1 MAVLPANVK
10 AQMMGVGRLTVPK
23 NANPWNIFN
32 WLPKKYQTAHN
43 IDLTKLQNYTAEELL
58 ELLVSVHPDV
68 SHALHTY
75 LRMGETKL
83 SFTADND
90 GAQAVLD
97 VLVDMFSKPL
107 PSPGYQHGRSL
118 DKLDGVQRLMVMVRG
133 ACAGEVVLNDQVN
146 DVVDI
151 VPVDPMLI
159 WFRRHPDT
167 QRLEPWQ
174 FVRFPRMRPGEE
186 WFGQYKKIDTPTFIY
201 EELDPFV
208 DDPYGRSPILPVL
221 QVVFFHI
228 QVLQDIK
235 AVVHNQGYRRMDV
248 KILEPII
255 LKNMPAQFKSDPN
268 AQRTWLAGKYKEYQT
283 AFQNLNPDDA
293 FIHWDSVEIGYMQGG
308 PAGPMIDVT
317 KLINVI
323 DTQLATSL
331 KTLLTLLSRHQG
343 STETY
348 SSIDTQIYIK
358 TVESARSVTKRFW
371 SRAFAL
377 AARVRGVQTAVDAD
391 YAPIDLRTENE
402 QQADITARI
411 ENLESAESNYYV
423 TPEEAA
429 REARIA
435 MGLDP
440 AIPDEL
446 VDKLGAKHE
455 TPATPFQDDVETTTP
470 TPPEPTPPEPAQEDP
485 TEDPAQDPG
494 TELEEPNPSANRR
507 VQLGTQPAPQQP
519 TQKQA
524 EEQFLAWYLSFMR
537 HVRDQ
542 AKHAITLASLKTA
555 LYMNSGISE
564 QLRRGLY
571 QLYRDSYVASYNQR
585 AVKIGTQTIRFPDPQ
600 TSIELS
606 MQASS
611 VISGINQTYDH
622 EMESAFQ
629 EAVATTEN
637 LSAEEQLAKV
647 KNIMDQWAN
656 ERMDYKS
663 TQITQHEAI
672 DTYHQGMFAH
682 DTVHAPQTM
691 YGVAPSDS
699 DHEACIVVIEGAP
712 YTLSQ
717 ARSTPLPLHPN
728 CPHHYVPLD

>member
-1 MAVLPANVK
+1 MAVLPASVK

-90 GAQAVLD
+90 RAQAVLD
-97 VLVDMFSKPL
+97 GLVDMFSKPL

-133 ACAGEVVLNDQVN
+133 ACAGEIVLNDQVN

-235 AVVHNQGYRRMDV
+235 AVVHNQGYRRKDV
-248 KILEPII
+248 KILEPVI
-255 LKNMPAQFKSDPN
+255 LKNMPAQFKNDPN
-268 AQRTWLAGKYKEYQT
+268 AQRSWLASKYAEYQI

-308 PAGPMIDVT
+308 NTGPMIDVT

-348 SSIDTQIYIK
+348 SSVDTQIYIK

-377 AARVRGVQTAVDAD
+377 AARVRGVQTSVDAD

-402 QQADITARI
+402 QQADISSRL
-411 ENLESAESNYYV
+411 ENLESAESNFYV

-429 REARIA
+429 REARLA

-440 AIPDEL
+440 DIPDEL

-455 TPATPFQDDVETTTP
+455 TPRTPIQEDPATTPP
-470 TPPEPTPPEPAQEDP
+470 TPPAPESSD
-485 TEDPAQDPG
+485 
-494 TELEEPNPSANRR
+494 TELEEPDPAANSR
-507 VQLGTQPAPQQP
+507 VKLNAQPAFQP
-519 TQKQA
+519 DQKTQKQA
-524 EEQFLAWYLSFMR
+524 EEEFIIWYLSFMR

-542 AKHAITLASLKTA
+542 AKHAITLASLKAA
-555 LYMNSGISE
+555 LYMNLGVSE

-611 VISGINQTYDH
+611 VISGINQTYDR

-637 LSAEEQLAKV
+637 LSAEEQLGKV
-647 KNIMDQWAN
+647 KDIMDQWAN

-663 TQITQHEAI
+663 TQISQHEAL

-682 DTVHAPQTM
+682 DTVHAPETM
-691 YGVAPSDS
+691 YGVTPGDS
-699 DHEACIVVIEGAP
+699 DHEACIVVIDGAP